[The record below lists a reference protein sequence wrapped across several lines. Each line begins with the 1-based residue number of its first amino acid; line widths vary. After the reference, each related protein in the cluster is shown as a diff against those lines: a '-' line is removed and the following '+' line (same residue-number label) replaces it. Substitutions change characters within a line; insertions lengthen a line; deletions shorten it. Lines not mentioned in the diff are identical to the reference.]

1 MSEKKPVR
9 VNGHQRAQSAM
20 KVDVNS
26 YTVMRRPRGKNKAPS
41 SEAVKE
47 KKRQA
52 LAKATMQA
60 QSAAQRI
67 SQRIATERPNRRFF
81 ADGP

>member
-1 MSEKKPVR
+1 
-9 VNGHQRAQSAM
+9 M
-20 KVDVNS
+20 KVDVKS
-26 YTVMRRPRGKNKAPS
+26 YTRTFTPRGKNKAPS
-41 SEAVKE
+41 SAAVKA

-67 SQRIATERPNRRFF
+67 SQRIASGN
-81 ADGP
+81 

>member
-1 MSEKKPVR
+1 MPTKGENLR
-9 VNGHQRAQSAM
+9 VNAHKRAQREM

-26 YTVMRRPRGKNKAPS
+26 YSRTFTPRGKNKQPS
-41 SEAVKE
+41 SEAVKQ

-67 SQRIATERPNRRFF
+67 SQRIAS
-81 ADGP
+81 GQ